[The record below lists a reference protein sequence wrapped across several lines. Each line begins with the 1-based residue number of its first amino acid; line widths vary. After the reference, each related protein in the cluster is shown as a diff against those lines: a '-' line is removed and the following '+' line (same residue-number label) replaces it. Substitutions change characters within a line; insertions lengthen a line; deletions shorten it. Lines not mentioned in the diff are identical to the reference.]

1 MIILQHDFYIAEKI
15 DLQNYMFLKFIS
27 SKYMNI
33 AMLIDCTLQNVSPE
47 RIAPLINS
55 DANSLAENS
64 GKSYAVKV
72 IHKNIANICLQNAIS
87 QYFRNWTY
95 CLN

>member
-64 GKSYAVKV
+64 GGKSYAVKV
-72 IHKNIANICLQNAIS
+72 IHKNIANICLQNVIS
-87 QYFRNWTY
+87 HYFRN
-95 CLN
+95 